1 MSKTVINIKTEKE
14 VKNLVQK
21 LAKDLG
27 LSLSDVMNAA
37 LRNFIRSREVYFS
50 HIPQM
55 TPEFERLLGDIEKDI
70 QIKKNLS
77 PAFDSADK
85 AIKYLNSL

>member
-1 MSKTVINIKTEKE
+1 MSKTIINIKTEKE
-14 VKNLVQK
+14 VKITVQK

-55 TPEFERLLGDIEKDI
+55 TPEFGRLLGGIEKDI
-70 QIKKNLS
+70 KEKKGLS
-77 PAFDSADK
+77 PTFDSAEK
-85 AIKYLNSL
+85 AMRYLDFL

>member
-1 MSKTVINIKTEKE
+1 MSKAIINIKTEKE
-14 VKNLVQK
+14 VKITVQK

-27 LSLSDVMNAA
+27 LSLSAVMNAA

-50 HIPQM
+50 NIPQM
-55 TPEFERLLGDIEKDI
+55 NPEFERLLGGIEKDI
-70 QIKKNLS
+70 KAKKNLS

-85 AIKYLNSL
+85 AMRYLDSI